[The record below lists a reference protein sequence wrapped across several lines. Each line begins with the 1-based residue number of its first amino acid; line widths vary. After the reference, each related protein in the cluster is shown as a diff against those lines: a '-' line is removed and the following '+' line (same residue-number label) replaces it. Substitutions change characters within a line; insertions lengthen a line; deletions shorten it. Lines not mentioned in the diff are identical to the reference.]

1 MARVLVAEH
10 LHAVGHGVL
19 AAAARD
25 LVDQR
30 FHDEGRVGRSHAA
43 PPQHGHVDLG
53 VVHGQA
59 HGQRIGL
66 AHALHGRG
74 VDAVLDHAALE
85 HGARRDGLAHDG
97 VVPGQHLAAFVE
109 ADPGAVQVHGAVVAA
124 LDVVLAAPDHA
135 HGSVQAGAA
144 RGQRHL
150 AGLDHIVAGA
160 HAPAAK
166 AAAGH
171 LHVHAHLLGLEAQH
185 ARGGHAVH
193 ARELRAQVEVG
204 TRLAGLAHLHRAV
217 ERLHGRMG
225 QVGEAELGLD
235 MARRLVQRRDIGVE
249 VARAGL
255 RGQLA
260 VLGQLAF
267 AVHLLHGVGV
277 PLRLQRFAALARW
290 PVAGGDHGHAFAAT
304 VHGHAQHGLDAGHGT
319 RRSVVQRGQLCLEH
333 GRVCN
338 HRRQLAR
345 QVHVDAEALL
355 AAALGPGVDAARGL
369 ADQAEVLGILQHDG
383 GRHGLGHGGLGQLAI
398 RQLLAVG
405 AEHEALARAQRG
417 GVHLPLRGGGGHQ
430 HGARTG
436 AQLAVLGVAVLE
448 GGGAARHLD
457 AVARIGIG
465 RIVAAQAG
473 ADLAPVGVQL
483 LGQHQG
489 QGGVHA
495 LAEFQAVDGH
505 GDFAAG
511 RDLHEGGGLLG
522 GLEAGGLALARRL
535 RHGGKHAQGQ
545 RTGTGDLEEAAAG
558 DLCKGGRVGDGSS
571 GLVTVQD
578 VLQGARQFGGVEGGQ
593 HAAFSV
599 QPRVRAASATAARM
613 RA

>member
-1 MARVLVAEH
+1 
-10 LHAVGHGVL
+10 
-19 AAAARD
+19 
-25 LVDQR
+25 
-30 FHDEGRVGRSHAA
+30 
-43 PPQHGHVDLG
+43 
-53 VVHGQA
+53 
-59 HGQRIGL
+59 
-66 AHALHGRG
+66 
-74 VDAVLDHAALE
+74 
-85 HGARRDGLAHDG
+85 
-97 VVPGQHLAAFVE
+97 
-109 ADPGAVQVHGAVVAA
+109 
-124 LDVVLAAPDHA
+124 
-135 HGSVQAGAA
+135 
-144 RGQRHL
+144 
-150 AGLDHIVAGA
+150 
-160 HAPAAK
+160 
-166 AAAGH
+166 
-171 LHVHAHLLGLEAQH
+171 
-185 ARGGHAVH
+185 
-193 ARELRAQVEVG
+193 
-204 TRLAGLAHLHRAV
+204 
-217 ERLHGRMG
+217 MG

-277 PLRLQRFAALARW
+277 PLRLQRFAALARR
-290 PVAGGDHGHAFAAT
+290 PVAGGDHGHAFAAA

-495 LAEFQAVDGH
+495 LAELQAVDGH

-545 RTGTGDLEEAAAG
+545 RTGPGDLEEAAAG
-558 DLCKGGRVGDGSS
+558 ICARVGASAMAAAASSRSRMCCRARGSS
-571 GLVTVQD
+571 AGLKVVSMRRSPFSP
-578 VLQGARQFGGVEGGQ
+578 GCARHRPRPRGCVHRFHSGRCCRPWPRLSPRRWASCPW
-593 HAAFSV
+593 AA
-599 QPRVRAASATAARM
+599 T
-613 RA
+613 